1 MDITQKTLLITGAS
15 RGVGRALLDEALKRG
30 ATRIYAGH
38 RGGLQHPDKR
48 VTPVNLDVTNPA
60 DIQRVASEVGAIDLL
75 VNNAGI
81 ALFDDLSDPSAIDK
95 HLTVNFLGPYRM
107 TQAFLPRLK
116 HAKGALLN
124 VLSLA
129 ALAPIPVTPAYSIS
143 KAAAHS
149 MTQTLRA
156 YLAGKGVTVHGVYL
170 GPTDTDMT
178 RGFDI
183 PKASAT
189 DVAREIFDGLQ
200 RGEEDIFP
208 DAVSRTIAE
217 GWRNGVVKGFER
229 QYASFLP
236 PSMANAG

>member
-15 RGVGRALLDEALKRG
+15 RGVGRALLEEALKRG

-38 RGGLQHPDKR
+38 RGGFQHPDTR

-60 DIQRVASEVGAIDLL
+60 EVQRVAGEVAALDLL

-81 ALFDDLSDPSAIDK
+81 ALFDDLTDPVFIDK
-95 HLTVNFLGPYRM
+95 HLAVNFLGPYRM
-107 TQAFLPRLK
+107 IQAFLPRLK
-116 HAKGALLN
+116 HARGAILN

-149 MTQTLRA
+149 MTQSYRA
-156 YLAGKGVTVHGVYL
+156 YLAGPGVKVHAVYL
-170 GPTDTDMT
+170 GPVDTDMT

-189 DVAREIFDGLQ
+189 DVAQEIFDGLA

-217 GWRNGVVKGFER
+217 GWRDGVVKGFER

-236 PSMANAG
+236 PSMAKAS

>member
-1 MDITQKTLLITGAS
+1 MDIRNKTLLITGGN
-15 RGVGRALLDEALKRG
+15 RGVGRALVEEALKRG
-30 ATRIYAGH
+30 AQRVYAGT
-38 RGGLQHPDKR
+38 RGPFQHPDKR
-48 VTPVNLDVTNPA
+48 VTPMALDVTNPA
-60 DIQRVASEVGAIDLL
+60 EIQRVAGEVATLDLL

-81 ALFDDLSDPSAIDK
+81 ALFDDLSDPAFIDK
-95 HLTVNFLGPYRM
+95 HLAVNFLGPYRM

-116 HAKGALLN
+116 HAKGAILN

-149 MTQTLRA
+149 MTQSFRA
-156 YLAGKGVTVHGVYL
+156 FLAGAGVAVHGVYL
-170 GPTDTDMT
+170 GPVDTDMT

-183 PKASAT
+183 PKASAV
-189 DVAREIFDGLQ
+189 DVAREIFDGLE

-208 DAVSRTIAE
+208 DAVSRTLAE

-236 PSMANAG
+236 PGMANAS